1 MTVGTILY
9 IFLFL
14 VSILISILYLEF
26 GAMALIGLVVTVP
39 VFMFVFLLILRKR
52 VSVAVDCKNPLAEK
66 DAIDK
71 PARAVITLSVENQS
85 RLFPVTK
92 GIARVR
98 YENPF
103 SGDKGKLKIRFSV
116 DTGKKRDR
124 RIPVIMDNCG
134 NVAITVEKVRIYDYL
149 NIFAWT
155 IGKNF
160 ETQDVLVLPPTKE
173 MYLGK
178 DKWYNE
184 TSEDSDRFSVYKKG
198 DDPSEIFDIR
208 DYADGD
214 KIQRIHWK
222 LSSKTGN
229 LMVKEG
235 SLPLT
240 KQIHIFID
248 LCAKGDRAER
258 NHKINLL
265 VQGVYSIAMFM
276 IEHGIP
282 QAYIWYDKKNGVIQE
297 YSVEQEEELYWMFQ
311 ELFKSSITAKENE
324 LLEAYVDWGKGKLLE
339 SAIYLTVADHDSLDS
354 GNLVRDRLE
363 VMDLRGDGLEDQ
375 E

>member
-1 MTVGTILY
+1 MTLGTILY
-9 IFLFL
+9 ILLFF
-14 VSILISILYLEF
+14 VSVFISIMYLEF
-26 GAMALIGLVVTVP
+26 GAMALMGLMVTIP
-39 VFMFVFLLILRKR
+39 VCMFLFLLVLRKR
-52 VSVAVDCKNPLAEK
+52 VSVSVDSKNPLAEK

-71 PARAVITLSVENQS
+71 PARAAITLSVENKS
-85 RLFPVTK
+85 HLLPVTK
-92 GIARVR
+92 GIR

-103 SGDKGKLKIRFSV
+103 SGDKGKMKIRFSV

-124 RIPVIMDNCG
+124 RIPVVMDNCG
-134 NVAITVEKVRIYDYL
+134 NVSITVEKVRIYDYL

-155 IGKNF
+155 IGKHF

-184 TSEDSDRFSVYKKG
+184 TSADSDRFSTYKKG

-208 DYADGD
+208 EYADGD

-222 LSSKTGN
+222 LSSKTGD

-235 SLPLT
+235 SLPLM
-240 KQIHIFID
+240 KEIHIFID
-248 LCAKGDRAER
+248 LCATGTKQER
-258 NHKINLL
+258 NDKINRLI
-265 VQGVYSIAMFM
+265 QGVYSIAMFM
-276 IEHGIP
+276 IESGIP
-282 QAYIWYDKKNGVIQE
+282 QAYIWYDKVNGVIQE
-297 YSVEQEEELYWMFQ
+297 YSVEQ
-311 ELFKSSITAKENE
+311 
-324 LLEAYVDWGKGKLLE
+324 AYVDWGKGRLLE
-339 SAIYLTVADHDSLDS
+339 SALYLTVADHESLDS

-363 VMDLRGDGLEDQ
+363 VMDLRGDVIEDQ